1 MDCPLEK
8 RDLDGGT
15 RSISQQAIMYKGA
28 VSQPEVIASMQS
40 VLDVTAIML
49 LEEGARQRCK
59 LRSRLIFL
67 RVLRKGSVT
76 Q

>member
-28 VSQPEVIASMQS
+28 VFQPQVIASMKL
-40 VLDVTAIML
+40 LDVTAMML
-49 LEEGARQRCK
+49 LEEGACQRCK
-59 LRSRLIFL
+59 LRSRLVFL
-67 RVLRKGSVT
+67 RVVQKGSVT